1 MTYPPGNPYGQP
13 QGNPYGGQPQ
23 PGYGQP
29 PPPGYGQPRYGQPQ
43 PGYGQPQP
51 GYGQPPPGYGQPPPP
66 HPAQPAPGGRPGW
79 QPSTLSPH
87 TLPDDDNV
95 NPYVF
100 CIALDGEWFMSKGAM
115 LAYYGDIRFDAVTEY
130 SSVQAWVASQF
141 SSPVYVSDWVVARG
155 HGKLLI
161 GDRGFDLNSYDLD
174 DGNLTIKANNL
185 CAFSRQLELKQ
196 SIVPG
201 FVTLLGTGKFIASS
215 NGPVIFVEPPFRAD
229 PDALLGWAD
238 CPSPS
243 VHHDAQWMTQS
254 VRGMLSGALG
264 RASGEERQ
272 YDFTGQGTVLLQSS
286 EIAREDPALLRLV
299 ESQTQLLSNSQAGA
313 LGQRLI
319 ARAQQQ

>member
-23 PGYGQP
+23 PYGQ
-29 PPPGYGQPRYGQPQ
+29 PPPGYGQQPP

-51 GYGQPPPGYGQPPPP
+51 GYGQPPPPSYGQPPPP
-66 HPAQPAPGGRPGW
+66 YPGQPAPGGQPSW
-79 QPSTLSPH
+79 QPSTLNPH

-100 CIALDGEWFMSKGAM
+100 CVALTGGEWFMSKGAM
-115 LAYYGDIRFDAVTEY
+115 LAYYGDVRFDAVTEY
-130 SSVQAWVASQF
+130 SSVQAWVASRF
-141 SSPVYVSDWVVARG
+141 SSPVYISDWVVAQG

-174 DGNLTIKANNL
+174 DGNLTIKASNL
-185 CAFSRQLELKQ
+185 CAFSKQLELKQ

-243 VHHDAQWMTQS
+243 VHHDAQWMTQNL
-254 VRGMLSGALG
+254 RGMISGALG

-272 YDFTGQGTVLLQSS
+272 YDFTGQGTILLQSS
-286 EIAREDPALLRLV
+286 EVGREDPAVLRLV
-299 ESQTQLLSNSQAGA
+299 ESQTQLLTNSQAGS

>member
-1 MTYPPGNPYGQP
+1 MTYPPNNPYGGGNPY
-13 QGNPYGGQPQ
+13 GQPQ

-29 PPPGYGQPRYGQPQ
+29 QPGYGQPQ

-51 GYGQPPPGYGQPPPP
+51 GYGQPPHGGQPQPPY
-66 HPAQPAPGGRPGW
+66 GGLP
-79 QPSTLSPH
+79 QPSAPPAGVPTTLNVQS
-87 TLPDDDNV
+87 LPDDDNV

-100 CIALDGEWFMSKGAM
+100 CITLNGEWFMSKGAM
-115 LAYYGDIRFDAVTEY
+115 LAYYGNVQFDAVTEY
-130 SSVQAWVASQF
+130 SSVQAWVAAKF
-141 SSPVYVSDWVVARG
+141 SSPVYVQDWVVARG
-155 HGKLLI
+155 HGKVLI

-174 DGNLTIKANNL
+174 DGNLTIKASNL
-185 CAFSRQLELKQ
+185 CAFSPALELKQ

-201 FVTLLGTGKFIASS
+201 FVTLIGTGKFIASS

-254 VRGMLSGALG
+254 MLGALSGALG

-272 YDFTGQGTVLLQSS
+272 YDFTGTGTILLQSS
-286 EIAREDPALLRLV
+286 EVAREDPAVLRLV
-299 ESQTQLLSNSQAGA
+299 ESQTQLLTNAQAGS
-313 LGQRLI
+313 LGQRLV
-319 ARAQQQ
+319 ARAQQQS